1 MMHETFIGGK
11 VVKPSSESLL
21 PGSARHLLN
30 DRVHLLHPEEQI
42 LDQMLHGW
50 SIQQQSRMLK
60 QTTIDSRVS
69 TVRRF
74 ATYTNAYPWQWRA
87 ADVEEWS
94 SNLIGERHLAHSS
107 IRGIQNGLR
116 LFIEYLIDPS
126 YDWVEVCR
134 RRFEQVPV
142 QICHEWNTREH
153 LDEYE
158 GRPSNRPFT
167 REELQAFFDEA
178 DRQVAAIRKAR
189 KKGALAA
196 FRDSALFKVMYA
208 WGLRRREAAML
219 DLADFGR
226 NPAAPEFGRYGSLT
240 VRYGKAMRGGPPR
253 RRTVLTVMPWAVEAL
268 DEYVREVRPRF
279 GFPEHPALW
288 LTERGQRPSTVYLN
302 ERFNIVRD
310 SVGLPT
316 ILGPH
321 CLRHSYVTHLKE
333 DGWDELFI
341 QQQVG
346 HSYAST
352 TAIYTGVSNQYKNTL
367 LRKALDDI
375 YGLEA
380 AKGDT

>member
-1 MMHETFIGGK
+1 MAR
-11 VVKPSSESLL
+11 PSESRL
-21 PGSARHLLN
+21 PGSARLLLS
-30 DRVHLLHPEEQI
+30 DRVHLLHPEEQV
-42 LDQMLHGW
+42 LEQMLRGW
-50 SIQQQSRMLK
+50 GIQQQSRMLK
-60 QTTIDSRVS
+60 AATIKQRSA
-69 TVRRF
+69 TIQRF
-74 ATYTNAYPWQWRA
+74 ARFTNSYPWQWSA
-87 ADVEEWS
+87 SDVEEWS
-94 SNLIGERHLAHSS
+94 ANLVGEHHLAHSS
-107 IRGIQNGLR
+107 VRTIQNSLR
-116 LFIEYLIDPS
+116 LFMEYLIDPS

-253 RRTVLTVMPWAVEAL
+253 RRTVLSVMPWAVEAL
-268 DEYVREVRPRF
+268 DEYVREIRPRF
-279 GFPEHPALW
+279 GFDEHPALW
-288 LTERGQRPSTVYLN
+288 LTERGQRPSTIYLN

-316 ILGPH
+316 TLSPH

-380 AKGDT
+380 AKGDA